1 MSIILTSDL
10 QTWFK
15 KTHDIDITSIP
26 SEDGMKWIKN
36 RNIFLKKIFG
46 EYAITCS
53 LFDEQ
58 TINNNKELK
67 KTILEYWSGEQYNPN
82 INFED
87 DIVHR
92 DHHYPEF
99 SRIISITRDI
109 RTNKHRKHFDGRT
122 VGEANEKEDVLD
134 YLEKQGGNLLSEII
148 DEWIKENRYPQR
160 DISISDLIP
169 NPSDSV
175 SDEEEEEETEE
186 QEEQDTITVN
196 HVEYEVEDGIVYN
209 ISADCETMGKI
220 DHTKPNNVDFL
231 PEMLDLHQANVFR

>member
-15 KTHDIDITSIP
+15 ETHDIDITSIP
-26 SEDGMKWIKN
+26 SSDGMKWIKN

-46 EYAITCS
+46 DYAITCS

-67 KTILEYWSGEQYNPN
+67 KTILEYWSGEQYNPD
-82 INFED
+82 INFD
-87 DIVHR
+87 NDIVHLV
-92 DHHYPEF
+92 HHYPEF

-109 RTNKHRKHFDGRT
+109 RAFKHRKHFDGRT

-148 DEWIKENRYPQR
+148 DIWIKENPYPQGG
-160 DISISDLIP
+160 ISIYDLIP
-169 NPSDSV
+169 PPESDSDDDDDD
-175 SDEEEEEETEE
+175 DENDDEK
-186 QEEQDTITVN
+186 DT
-196 HVEYEVEDGIVYN
+196 
-209 ISADCETMGKI
+209 
-220 DHTKPNNVDFL
+220 F
-231 PEMLDLHQANVFR
+231 